1 MGQTANEDYFDW
13 DKYLKET
20 GSVSAPSEYFRQAK
34 TPPTNEFQIG
44 MKLEARDPRNIDS
57 VCVASVIGI
66 TGARLRLRLDGGDN
80 KNDFWRLVDSSDIQP
95 VGTCEQEGDLLQ
107 PPLGYRMNASSWPM
121 FLLRVLTGSE
131 LAPAVFFKKEPPRP
145 PQNNFIV
152 GMKIEAIDRK
162 NPFMICPATIGAVSG
177 DQVHITF
184 DGWSGAFDYWCSYD
198 SRDIFPVGWCR
209 LTGDI
214 LQPPGKIRERR
225 PRGRG
230 MTRPGKFGTTS
241 LENKVPGP
249 EAAEKTMSSVFT
261 DTLEDEDRTL
271 KDFQAAPGWK
281 KPKGRGFIKPGIDE
295 ARPGK
300 HDQGAPAGKKS
311 KGRGFT
317 KTWEG
322 ETRPGRVVQVVPVE
336 KKPKGKRVTT
346 ATDDEAAAPA
356 EKKRRGKT
364 VTTPWSDQPRL
375 FADQQAAPAEKKRK
389 GKTVTTP
396 WGDQP
401 RLFTDPGA
409 APAEK
414 KRKGKT
420 ITTPWTG
427 QPRHFADQGTAPA
440 EKKRKGKTITTP
452 WSDQPRLFA
461 DQGAAPAEK
470 KRKGTTVT
478 TPWSDQPRLFA
489 DQGAAPAEKKRKGK
503 TVTTP
508 WGNQP
513 RLFADQGAAPAEINR
528 KGRTVTTSWIQPPKL
543 FLDRGAASAEKIYKG
558 TSFTNPWCV
567 QPRLFADQET
577 ASAEKNPKGRRVTKP
592 WSDQAIPFYF
602 GAAGPAEAK
611 PKGRRVT
618 KPRKDQDQFLADEE
632 AMPAL
637 FSALSVSSTEKTPPS
652 SSEQPKSST
661 SGKPKSSAF
670 GKPKSS
676 TSKGTQPSRKSPR
689 KTSVPKTSKKA
700 GKTKSAGDTSAS
712 KKGITIKIVL
722 PKKRAGRN
730 GKKEKIIPVVSS
742 TSSASLS
749 SLMRSSS
756 SNKTPEEPSK
766 IVMSTVCVYINKHG
780 DCGPYLDPQKVRQL
794 PNHFG
799 PGPVNVILRR
809 TVQACVDCAIQPK
822 DVFLFLKPDNRG
834 GEMITAFFDGK
845 VHTVQ
850 LPPVNSASFALRFLE
865 NFCRNLH
872 CDKFLSSQPFRLKT
886 HVHTSATN
894 IDQSKPENEEPKGKR
909 SFKRLSSQPQPSA
922 PVSSKV
928 PRKSGR
934 ASKAS
939 SYIAVPDPSVLKQG
953 FCKDPSTWSVDEVI
967 QFMKHTDPHISGPL
981 ADLFRQHEIDGKALL
996 LLKSELIMKYMGL
1009 KLGPAL
1015 KLCYYIEKLKE
1026 VK

>member
-1 MGQTANEDYFDW
+1 MGQTANEESVDVKNDAQEGTSQSSTYVQSNYFDW

-214 LQPPGKIRERR
+214 LQPPGKIR
-225 PRGRG
+225 
-230 MTRPGKFGTTS
+230 
-241 LENKVPGP
+241 
-249 EAAEKTMSSVFT
+249 
-261 DTLEDEDRTL
+261 
-271 KDFQAAPGWK
+271 
-281 KPKGRGFIKPGIDE
+281 
-295 ARPGK
+295 
-300 HDQGAPAGKKS
+300 
-311 KGRGFT
+311 
-317 KTWEG
+317 
-322 ETRPGRVVQVVPVE
+322 
-336 KKPKGKRVTT
+336 
-346 ATDDEAAAPA
+346 
-356 EKKRRGKT
+356 
-364 VTTPWSDQPRL
+364 
-375 FADQQAAPAEKKRK
+375 
-389 GKTVTTP
+389 
-396 WGDQP
+396 
-401 RLFTDPGA
+401 
-409 APAEK
+409 
-414 KRKGKT
+414 
-420 ITTPWTG
+420 
-427 QPRHFADQGTAPA
+427 
-440 EKKRKGKTITTP
+440 
-452 WSDQPRLFA
+452 
-461 DQGAAPAEK
+461 
-470 KRKGTTVT
+470 
-478 TPWSDQPRLFA
+478 
-489 DQGAAPAEKKRKGK
+489 
-503 TVTTP
+503 
-508 WGNQP
+508 
-513 RLFADQGAAPAEINR
+513 
-528 KGRTVTTSWIQPPKL
+528 KL
-543 FLDRGAASAEKIYKG
+543 
-558 TSFTNPWCV
+558 
-567 QPRLFADQET
+567 
-577 ASAEKNPKGRRVTKP
+577 
-592 WSDQAIPFYF
+592 IPNYI
-602 GAAGPAEAK
+602 
-611 PKGRRVT
+611 
-618 KPRKDQDQFLADEE
+618 
-632 AMPAL
+632 
-637 FSALSVSSTEKTPPS
+637 
-652 SSEQPKSST
+652 
-661 SGKPKSSAF
+661 
-670 GKPKSS
+670 KPKSS

-894 IDQSKPENEEPKGKR
+894 IDQSKPGKKIEVFQEVHWHTLMRHPIIFIQALMRFYSWNLETLFRYLTEGSR
-909 SFKRLSSQPQPSA
+909 SETTN
-922 PVSSKV
+922 VSSFRIMIRSSMICFFS
-928 PRKSGR
+928 PPIE
-934 ASKAS
+934 AS

-1026 VK
+1026 YSYI

>member
-1 MGQTANEDYFDW
+1 MGENTAEVNTMGQTANEDYFDW

-375 FADQQAAPAEKKRK
+375 FADQQ
-389 GKTVTTP
+389 
-396 WGDQP
+396 
-401 RLFTDPGA
+401 
-409 APAEK
+409 
-414 KRKGKT
+414 
-420 ITTPWTG
+420 
-427 QPRHFADQGTAPA
+427 
-440 EKKRKGKTITTP
+440 
-452 WSDQPRLFA
+452 
-461 DQGAAPAEK
+461 
-470 KRKGTTVT
+470 
-478 TPWSDQPRLFA
+478 
-489 DQGAAPAEKKRKGK
+489 AAPAEKKRKGK

-934 ASKAS
+934 ASK
-939 SYIAVPDPSVLKQG
+939 G
-953 FCKDPSTWSVDEVI
+953 N
-967 QFMKHTDPHISGPL
+967 
-981 ADLFRQHEIDGKALL
+981 
-996 LLKSELIMKYMGL
+996 
-1009 KLGPAL
+1009 
-1015 KLCYYIEKLKE
+1015 
-1026 VK
+1026 

>member
-1 MGQTANEDYFDW
+1 MGENTAEVNTMGQTANEDYFDW

-346 ATDDEAAAPA
+346 ATDDEA
-356 EKKRRGKT
+356 
-364 VTTPWSDQPRL
+364 
-375 FADQQAAPAEKKRK
+375 
-389 GKTVTTP
+389 
-396 WGDQP
+396 
-401 RLFTDPGA
+401 
-409 APAEK
+409 
-414 KRKGKT
+414 
-420 ITTPWTG
+420 
-427 QPRHFADQGTAPA
+427 
-440 EKKRKGKTITTP
+440 
-452 WSDQPRLFA
+452 
-461 DQGAAPAEK
+461 
-470 KRKGTTVT
+470 
-478 TPWSDQPRLFA
+478 
-489 DQGAAPAEKKRKGK
+489 AAPAEKKRKGK

>member
-1 MGQTANEDYFDW
+1 MAENTAEVNTMGQTANEDYFDW

-396 WGDQP
+396 WG
-401 RLFTDPGA
+401 
-409 APAEK
+409 
-414 KRKGKT
+414 
-420 ITTPWTG
+420 
-427 QPRHFADQGTAPA
+427 
-440 EKKRKGKTITTP
+440 
-452 WSDQPRLFA
+452 
-461 DQGAAPAEK
+461 
-470 KRKGTTVT
+470 
-478 TPWSDQPRLFA
+478 
-489 DQGAAPAEKKRKGK
+489 
-503 TVTTP
+503 
-508 WGNQP
+508 NQP

-543 FLDRGAASAEKIYKG
+543 FLDRGAASAEKKRKGKTITTPWTGQPRHFADQGTAPAEKIYKG

>member
-1 MGQTANEDYFDW
+1 MIFPDYFDW

-214 LQPPGKIRERR
+214 LQPPGKIRKLIPNYMFCHFRSD
-225 PRGRG
+225 
-230 MTRPGKFGTTS
+230 FDNVVFNS
-241 LENKVPGP
+241 I

-300 HDQGAPAGKKS
+300 HDQGAPGDC
-311 KGRGFT
+311 FFYFDL
-317 KTWEG
+317 
-322 ETRPGRVVQVVPVE
+322 ET
-336 KKPKGKRVTT
+336 
-346 ATDDEAAAPA
+346 

-470 KRKGTTVT
+470 KRKG
-478 TPWSDQPRLFA
+478 
-489 DQGAAPAEKKRKGK
+489 K

-543 FLDRGAASAEKIYKG
+543 FLDRGAASAE
-558 TSFTNPWCV
+558 
-567 QPRLFADQET
+567 
-577 ASAEKNPKGRRVTKP
+577 
-592 WSDQAIPFYF
+592 
-602 GAAGPAEAK
+602 AK

-632 AMPAL
+632 AMP
-637 FSALSVSSTEKTPPS
+637 ALSVSSTEKTPPS

-934 ASKAS
+934 ASK
-939 SYIAVPDPSVLKQG
+939 
-953 FCKDPSTWSVDEVI
+953 
-967 QFMKHTDPHISGPL
+967 
-981 ADLFRQHEIDGKALL
+981 GK
-996 LLKSELIMKYMGL
+996 
-1009 KLGPAL
+1009 
-1015 KLCYYIEKLKE
+1015 
-1026 VK
+1026 

>member
-1 MGQTANEDYFDW
+1 MGENTAEVNTMGQTANEDYFDW

-375 FADQQAAPAEKKRK
+375 FADQQ
-389 GKTVTTP
+389 
-396 WGDQP
+396 
-401 RLFTDPGA
+401 
-409 APAEK
+409 
-414 KRKGKT
+414 
-420 ITTPWTG
+420 
-427 QPRHFADQGTAPA
+427 
-440 EKKRKGKTITTP
+440 
-452 WSDQPRLFA
+452 
-461 DQGAAPAEK
+461 
-470 KRKGTTVT
+470 
-478 TPWSDQPRLFA
+478 
-489 DQGAAPAEKKRKGK
+489 AAPAEKKRKGK

>member
-375 FADQQAAPAEKKRK
+375 FADQQ
-389 GKTVTTP
+389 
-396 WGDQP
+396 
-401 RLFTDPGA
+401 
-409 APAEK
+409 
-414 KRKGKT
+414 
-420 ITTPWTG
+420 
-427 QPRHFADQGTAPA
+427 
-440 EKKRKGKTITTP
+440 
-452 WSDQPRLFA
+452 
-461 DQGAAPAEK
+461 
-470 KRKGTTVT
+470 
-478 TPWSDQPRLFA
+478 
-489 DQGAAPAEKKRKGK
+489 AAPAEKKRKGK

>member
-1 MGQTANEDYFDW
+1 MIFPDYFDW

-214 LQPPGKIRERR
+214 LQPPGKIRKLIPNYMFCHFRSD
-225 PRGRG
+225 
-230 MTRPGKFGTTS
+230 FDNVVFNS
-241 LENKVPGP
+241 I

-322 ETRPGRVVQVVPVE
+322 ETRPGRVVQVVP
-336 KKPKGKRVTT
+336 
-346 ATDDEAAAPA
+346 
-356 EKKRRGKT
+356 
-364 VTTPWSDQPRL
+364 
-375 FADQQAAPAEKKRK
+375 
-389 GKTVTTP
+389 
-396 WGDQP
+396 
-401 RLFTDPGA
+401 
-409 APAEK
+409 
-414 KRKGKT
+414 
-420 ITTPWTG
+420 
-427 QPRHFADQGTAPA
+427 
-440 EKKRKGKTITTP
+440 
-452 WSDQPRLFA
+452 
-461 DQGAAPAEK
+461 AEK

-513 RLFADQGAAPAEINR
+513 RLFADQGAA
-528 KGRTVTTSWIQPPKL
+528 
-543 FLDRGAASAEKIYKG
+543 
-558 TSFTNPWCV
+558 
-567 QPRLFADQET
+567 
-577 ASAEKNPKGRRVTKP
+577 
-592 WSDQAIPFYF
+592 
-602 GAAGPAEAK
+602 PAEAK

-934 ASKAS
+934 ASK
-939 SYIAVPDPSVLKQG
+939 
-953 FCKDPSTWSVDEVI
+953 
-967 QFMKHTDPHISGPL
+967 
-981 ADLFRQHEIDGKALL
+981 GK
-996 LLKSELIMKYMGL
+996 
-1009 KLGPAL
+1009 
-1015 KLCYYIEKLKE
+1015 
-1026 VK
+1026 